1 MNRRDFIALTSSTI
15 VTLAMPLAVHA
26 AGLPYTP
33 DLLAARLAAGETVF
47 LDFKAS
53 WCSTCAA
60 QERVIKVLK
69 AQTPA
74 YEEKVT
80 FIDVDWDEFGR
91 SDIVKELKIPRRST
105 LVVLRGDQELGRI
118 VAQTGRA
125 EIKAL
130 MDTALEAASA

>member
-1 MNRRDFIALTSSTI
+1 MNRRDFIALTSTTI
-15 VTLAMPLAVHA
+15 VTLAMPLAVRA

-33 DLLAARLAAGETVF
+33 DLLAARLAADETVF

-60 QERVIKVLK
+60 QERVLNALK
-69 AQTPA
+69 AESPA
-74 YEEKVT
+74 YEEKIT
-80 FIDVDWDEFGR
+80 FIDVDWDEYGR
-91 SDIVKELKIPRRST
+91 SQIVQDLKIPRRST
-105 LVVLRGDQELGRI
+105 LVVLRGDRELGRI